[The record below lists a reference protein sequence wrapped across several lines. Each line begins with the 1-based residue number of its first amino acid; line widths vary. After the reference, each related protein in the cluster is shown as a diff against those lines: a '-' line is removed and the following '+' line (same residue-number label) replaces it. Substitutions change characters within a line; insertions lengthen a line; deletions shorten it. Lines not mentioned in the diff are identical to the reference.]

1 MIDTEPELR
10 DVITRAKAAPRV
22 ALDTEFVWDRTFYP
36 KLGVVQLGFSE
47 REGYLIDAVA
57 LPTLPHLGEL
67 LASRRT
73 EKILHDAQQDLAILA
88 RITGVTPRRIF
99 DTRRAA
105 GFAALPSTASL
116 LSLLRDVV
124 NIEIP
129 KTEQRSNW
137 LRRPLSSKQV
147 AYALNDVR
155 FLFKLRDVLLART
168 SELGNL
174 AYLEE
179 EMLTFD
185 SPDYTREISP
195 LEVFHRLKSGRLRGD
210 APAVLLELVR
220 WREGVARS
228 RNIPRAHVLRDGNLL
243 GIARRQ
249 PRNAREIA
257 AIEGMPRSA
266 STRYRDGILEAI
278 QRGREDAEVIEP
290 KPAGKRRLSSEFKR
304 EVSDRLEAI
313 RKNAEAAGIDPA
325 LIATKADVVELVST
339 ENDLFGG
346 KPAILQGWRRKFV
359 A

>member
-1 MIDTEPELR
+1 MIDTEPKLR
-10 DVITRAKAAPRV
+10 DLIDRAKAAPRV
-22 ALDTEFVWDRTFYP
+22 AIDTEFVWERTFYP

-67 LASRRT
+67 LATRRT

-88 RITGVTPRRIF
+88 RITGVIPRRIF

-116 LSLLRDVV
+116 LSLLRAVV

-137 LRRPLSSKQV
+137 LRRPLSSKQI

-155 FLFKLRDVLLART
+155 FLFKLRDVLIARA

-174 AYLEE
+174 AFLEE
-179 EMLTFD
+179 EMQAFD
-185 SPDYTREISP
+185 SPEFTREFSP
-195 LEVFHRLKSGRLRGD
+195 LEVFHRIKSGRLRGD

-220 WREGVARS
+220 WREGVARL
-228 RNIPRAHVLRDGNLL
+228 RDIPRAHVLRDGDLL
-243 GIARRQ
+243 AIARRQ
-249 PRNAREIA
+249 PRNSRELA
-257 AIEGMPRSA
+257 AVEGMPRSV

-278 QRGREDAEVIEP
+278 QRGRENAEVIEP
-290 KPAGKRRLSSEFKR
+290 KPSGKRRLTSEFR
-304 EVSDRLEAI
+304 QRVSQRLDAI
-313 RKNAEAAGIDPA
+313 RKAAEAAGIDPA
-325 LIATKADVVELVST
+325 LVATKADVVELVST

-346 KPAILQGWRRKFV
+346 KPDVLQGWRQAFV
-359 A
+359 T